1 MRRMHPVIRL
11 AGVAAAAVGAAFVTA
26 ARADEAKRV
35 AYGKHLSGECS
46 ACHRIDGIDNGI
58 PSITGWPVDD
68 FVATVEFYRNG
79 ARPNPAMIS
88 VAQSLDEDQI
98 KALAA
103 YYGTLPKPPKKSAQT
118 R

>member
-1 MRRMHPVIRL
+1 MTPSASPTASIFRASAVPVI
-11 AGVAAAAVGAAFVTA
+11 A
-26 ARADEAKRV
+26 
-35 AYGKHLSGECS
+35 
-46 ACHRIDGIDNGI
+46 
-58 PSITGWPVDD
+58 SITGWPVDD

-103 YYGTLPKPPKKSAQT
+103 YYGSLPKPAKKSAQS